1 MTTERDLDV
10 LAVGETMGLIRAER
24 AGHLVSGMPLVMG
37 FGGAES
43 NALITAARLGASTM
57 WVSRLGDDAVGEAIR
72 RGLAAEGVS
81 VKAERDAARRT
92 GLMLK
97 ESLSPLRQ
105 RVTYYRAGS
114 AASLWTSDLIA
125 DDTLKRTRLLLVSG
139 ITCAIAPD
147 ATDQLELLFRRARD
161 AGVEV
166 AFDLN
171 YRSALWSPDRA
182 RESYH
187 RLLPLADLAFA
198 GVDEARVVSP
208 AAHDIE
214 SSLAAIGEWAKSTVV
229 VTDGA
234 NGAAVAREGSVVRAE
249 AVHVPVVD
257 TVGAGDAFVGAF
269 IGEWV
274 RDRDVDRCLNVAV
287 AAGAHAC
294 MFAGDWE
301 GAPTRQDLVAL
312 IDGVAVER

>member
-1 MTTERDLDV
+1 MTIERDLDV

-24 AGHLVSGMPLVMG
+24 VGPLANGVPMVMG

-43 NALITAARLGASTM
+43 NALITATRLGASTM

-72 RGLAAEGVS
+72 RVLTAEGIV
-81 VKAERDAARRT
+81 VAAERDAERRS

-114 AASLWTSDLIA
+114 AASQWTGALV
-125 DDTLKRTRLLLVSG
+125 DDETLRRARLLLVSG
-139 ITCAIAPD
+139 ITCAIAPG
-147 ATDQLELLFRRARD
+147 ATDEVERLFLRARE
-161 AGVEV
+161 AGVDV

-171 YRSALWSPDRA
+171 YRSALWSPDQA

-187 RLLPLADLAFA
+187 RLLPLTDLAFA
-198 GVDEARVVSP
+198 GVDEARVLSVG
-208 AAHDIE
+208 AHDLH
-214 SSLAAIGEWAKSTVV
+214 SSLTAVAEWATNTVV

-234 NGAAVAREGSVVRAE
+234 NGAAVLREGSVVRAE
-249 AVHVPVVD
+249 AIPVPVVD

-269 IGEWV
+269 VGEWV
-274 RDRDVDRCLNVAV
+274 RERDIERCLSMAV

-301 GAPTRQDLVAL
+301 GAPTRRDLAAL
-312 IDGVAVER
+312 TDGVAVER